1 MTMNNKKIWRY
12 FFLIPVIVYVALLIA
27 LPLLY
32 ILLISFFK
40 SDSYGGMIT
49 TFTIQNY
56 IEVFDQVYINV
67 FLKSI
72 LIAGLTTFICIL
84 ISYPFVLAVSHKKPR
99 TQKILMTLVMVPFLT
114 NSLIRMY
121 GWLVLLRKS
130 GVINQVLLGTG
141 VIHEPLSLMY
151 NMSGILIGMTYTLL
165 PFMILPLYSSVSTI
179 DPSLL
184 EAASDLGAS
193 KIKTFFKIIVPQTL
207 PGLFNGSLMVFTP
220 ALGYFFIVDILGGG
234 KIMILGNLIKNQ
246 FLTARNWPFGA
257 AISIV
262 LVLITSLLILA
273 YRKLGGKMDDL
284 GGA

>member
-1 MTMNNKKIWRY
+1 MNNKKIWRY

-56 IEVFDQVYINV
+56 IEVFNQVYINV

-141 VIHEPLSLMY
+141 IISEPLSLMY
-151 NMSGILIGMTYTLL
+151 NIPGILIGMVYTLL

-179 DPSLL
+179 EPYLL

-220 ALGYFFIVDILGGG
+220 ALGYFFIIDILGGG
-234 KIMILGNLIKNQ
+234 KMMILGNLIKNQ

-257 AISIV
+257 AISII
-262 LVLITSLLILA
+262 LVLITSLIILA

>member
-1 MTMNNKKIWRY
+1 MNNKKIWRY

-56 IEVFDQVYINV
+56 IEVFNQVYINV

>member
-1 MTMNNKKIWRY
+1 MNNKKIWRY

-56 IEVFDQVYINV
+56 IEVFNQVYINV

-193 KIKTFFKIIVPQTL
+193 KIKTFFKIILPQTL

>member
-1 MTMNNKKIWRY
+1 MKSKKFWKF
-12 FFLIPVIVYVALLIA
+12 FFLFPVIIYVAFLIA

-40 SDSYGGMIT
+40 SDYYGGMLT
-49 TFTIQNY
+49 TFTVQNY
-56 IEVFDQVYINV
+56 IDAFDQVYVSV

-72 LIAGLTTFICIL
+72 FIALITTIICIL
-84 ISYPFVLAVSHKKPR
+84 IAYPFVLAVSHKKPR
-99 TQKILMTLVMVPFLT
+99 TQKILMTLVMIPFLT

-130 GVINQVLLGTG
+130 GVINHVLLGMG

-151 NMSGILIGMTYTLL
+151 NMFGIIIGMVYTLL

-179 DPSLL
+179 DKYLL
-184 EAASDLGAS
+184 EAANDLGAG
-193 KIKTFFKIIVPQTL
+193 KAKTFFKIIVPQTL

-234 KIMILGNLIKNQ
+234 KLMILGNLIKNQ

-257 AISIV
+257 AISIL
-262 LVLITSLLILA
+262 LVLITFIIIFI
-273 YRKLGGKMDDL
+273 YRKLGGKMDEL

>member
-1 MTMNNKKIWRY
+1 MKSKRFWKY
-12 FFLIPVIVYVALLIA
+12 FFLVPVIIYVLLLIA

-40 SDSYGGMIT
+40 SDYYGGMIS

-56 IEVFDQVYINV
+56 IDVFDQVYISV
-67 FLKSI
+67 FLKFF
-72 LIAGLTTFICIL
+72 LIAFITTVICIL
-84 ISYPFVLAVSHKKPR
+84 ISYPFVLAISHKKPR
-99 TQKILMTLVMVPFLT
+99 TQKILMTLVMIPFLT

-130 GVINQVLLGTG
+130 GVINQVLLGVG

-151 NMSGILIGMTYTLL
+151 NMFGILIGMVYTLL

-179 DPSLL
+179 DPYLL
-184 EAASDLGAS
+184 EAANDLGAS
-193 KIKTFFKIIVPQTL
+193 KIKTFFQIILPQTL

-234 KIMILGNLIKNQ
+234 KMMILGNLIKNQ

-262 LVLITSLLILA
+262 LVLITSLFILI

>member
-1 MTMNNKKIWRY
+1 MKSKRFWKY
-12 FFLIPVIVYVALLIA
+12 FFLVPVIIYVLLLIA

-40 SDSYGGMIT
+40 SDYYGGMIS

-56 IEVFDQVYINV
+56 IDVFDQVYISV
-67 FLKSI
+67 FLKSF
-72 LIAGLTTFICIL
+72 LIAFITTVFCVL
-84 ISYPFVLAVSHKKPR
+84 ISYPFVLAISHKKPR
-99 TQKILMTLVMVPFLT
+99 TQKILMTLVMIPFLT

-130 GVINQVLLGTG
+130 GVINQVLLGVG

-151 NMSGILIGMTYTLL
+151 NMFGILIGMVYTLL

-179 DPSLL
+179 DPYLL
-184 EAASDLGAS
+184 EAANDLGAS
-193 KIKTFFKIIVPQTL
+193 KIKTFFQIILPQTL

-234 KIMILGNLIKNQ
+234 KMMILGNLIKNQ

-262 LVLITSLLILA
+262 LVLITSLFILI

>member
-1 MTMNNKKIWRY
+1 MKSKRFWKY
-12 FFLIPVIVYVALLIA
+12 FFLVPVIIYVLLLIA

-40 SDSYGGMIT
+40 SDYYGGMIS

-56 IEVFDQVYINV
+56 IDVFDQVYISV
-67 FLKSI
+67 FLKSF
-72 LIAGLTTFICIL
+72 LIAFITTVICIL
-84 ISYPFVLAVSHKKPR
+84 ISYPFVLAISHKKPR
-99 TQKILMTLVMVPFLT
+99 TQKILMTLVMIPFLT

-130 GVINQVLLGTG
+130 GVINQVLLGVG

-151 NMSGILIGMTYTLL
+151 NMFGILIGMVYTLL

-179 DPSLL
+179 DPYLL
-184 EAASDLGAS
+184 EAANDLGAS
-193 KIKTFFKIIVPQTL
+193 KIKTFFQIILPQTL

-220 ALGYFFIVDILGGG
+220 VLGYFFIVDILGGG
-234 KIMILGNLIKNQ
+234 KMMILGNLIKNQ

-262 LVLITSLLILA
+262 LVLITSLFILI

>member
-1 MTMNNKKIWRY
+1 MKNKKLWKC
-12 FFLIPVIVYVALLIA
+12 FFLIPVIVYVILLIA
-27 LPLLY
+27 LPLIY
-32 ILLISFFK
+32 ILIISFFQ
-40 SDSYGGMIT
+40 SDYYGGMIS
-49 TFTIQNY
+49 TFTLQNY
-56 IEVFDQVYINV
+56 IDIFDQVYINV

-72 LIAGLTTFICIL
+72 FVAGVTTLICIL
-84 ISYPFVLAVSHKKPR
+84 ISYPFALAISHKKP
-99 TQKILMTLVMVPFLT
+99 TIQKILMTLVMVPFLT

-130 GVINQVLLGTG
+130 GVINQVLLGIG
-141 VIHEPLSLMY
+141 VIQEPLSLMY
-151 NMSGILIGMTYTLL
+151 NMFGILIGMVYTLL
-165 PFMILPLYSSVSTI
+165 PFMILPLYSSVSTV
-179 DPSLL
+179 DPHLL
-184 EAASDLGAS
+184 EAANDLGAS
-193 KIKTFFKIIVPQTL
+193 KIKTFFKIILPQTL

-262 LVLITSLLILA
+262 LVLITSLVILV
-273 YRKLGGKMDDL
+273 YRKFGGKMEDL

>member
-1 MTMNNKKIWRY
+1 MNNKKIWRY
-12 FFLIPVIVYVALLIA
+12 FFLIPVIIYVALLIA

-193 KIKTFFKIIVPQTL
+193 KIKTFFKIILPQTL

>member
-1 MTMNNKKIWRY
+1 MKSKRFWKY
-12 FFLIPVIVYVALLIA
+12 FFLVPVIIYVLLLIA

-40 SDSYGGMIT
+40 SDYYGGMIS

-56 IEVFDQVYINV
+56 IDVFDQVYISV
-67 FLKSI
+67 FLKSF
-72 LIAGLTTFICIL
+72 LIAFITTAFCVL
-84 ISYPFVLAVSHKKPR
+84 ISYPFVLAISHKKPR

-130 GVINQVLLGTG
+130 GVINQVLLGVG

-151 NMSGILIGMTYTLL
+151 NMFGILIGMVYTLL

-179 DPSLL
+179 DPYLL
-184 EAASDLGAS
+184 EAANDLGAS
-193 KIKTFFKIIVPQTL
+193 KIKTFFQIILPQTL

-234 KIMILGNLIKNQ
+234 KMMILGNLIKNQ

-262 LVLITSLLILA
+262 LVLITSLFILI